1 MATAE
6 LVADGKMG
14 KPHTQLGGL
23 AAFPQRKEGEQLIGD
38 AAGPF

>member
-23 AAFPQRKEGEQLIGD
+23 AAYPSEEEGREGESS
-38 AAGPF
+38 